1 LNKNKTKYFFLAHGV
16 MGLECL
22 KGLIKNNYSP
32 ESVVVHKDFELGKK
46 YDDFYMP
53 IENLCK
59 DNGINL
65 IKAGKLNEYKNN
77 FEGFDFGICVG
88 FMEIIKNDILGIP
101 KLGIFN
107 LHCGKLP
114 QYRGRAPISRTIMD
128 GNEFLT
134 MTLHKM
140 DEGVDSGEILLEQE
154 IKIETDDDVNTMY
167 GKCCEESSD
176 VIFSGIEKINNG
188 ELVLKKQDLSL
199 KPKANKKISGEERI
213 INWND
218 NITKIHNL
226 IRAITPPY
234 PCAYSTYESNI
245 YKFVKS
251 EIFSIETCNARNT
264 GEIYFVDEDY
274 FLINCVNGLLKI
286 TEIRDADNYIIKPE
300 EVFKQRGIFK

>member
-1 LNKNKTKYFFLAHGV
+1 

-22 KGLIKNNYSP
+22 KGLIKNNYP
-32 ESVVVHKDFELGKK
+32 PDFVVVHKDLDLQNK
-46 YDDFYMP
+46 YNDFYLP
-53 IENLCK
+53 IETLCS
-59 DNGINL
+59 DNDIPL
-65 IKAGKLNEYKNN
+65 IKSGKINEFKNN
-77 FEGFDFGICVG
+77 FIGFDFGICVG
-88 FMEIIKNDILGIP
+88 FMEIIGRDILEIP
-101 KLGIFN
+101 NLGIFN

-114 QYRGRAPISRTIMD
+114 YYRGRAPISRTIMD

-134 MTLHKM
+134 MSLHKM
-140 DEGVDSGEILLEQE
+140 DEGVDSGDILLERE
-154 IKIETDDDVNTMY
+154 IKIETDDDVNTIY
-167 GKCCEESSD
+167 GKCCRESSD
-176 VIFSGIEKINNG
+176 AVISGIEKIKNG
-188 ELVLKKQDLSL
+188 GLVLKKQDLSL
-199 KPKANKKISGEERI
+199 KPKANKVISGEERI

-251 EIFSIETCNARNT
+251 EIFSVETCNARKA
-264 GEIYFVDEDY
+264 GEIYFIDEDY
-274 FLINCVNGLLKI
+274 FLINCINGLLKI